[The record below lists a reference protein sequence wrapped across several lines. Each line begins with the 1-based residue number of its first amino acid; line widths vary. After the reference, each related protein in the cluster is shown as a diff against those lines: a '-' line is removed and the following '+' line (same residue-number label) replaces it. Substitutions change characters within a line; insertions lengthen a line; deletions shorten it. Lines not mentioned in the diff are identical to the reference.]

1 MSAKKC
7 LKCGHTAT
15 FDGTPPAACP
25 GCGAIYAKVE
35 EAYRQRQAARAQAA
49 GAPVSEFQDTAAG
62 RPVAARSARLRVGAE
77 EPDVHAFAQR
87 MRDES
92 LYPAWRKI
100 VGLSTIACYAI
111 AALILLGSVI
121 STKGSLLGVL
131 VGAGSAAL
139 IVIIAKVGKELS
151 LMLAD
156 LSDATV
162 HLAARSQ
169 ER

>member
-15 FDGTPPAACP
+15 FDGAPPAACP

-92 LYPAWRKI
+92 LYPVWRKI
-100 VGLSTIACYAI
+100 VGLCTIITYII
-111 AALILLGSVI
+111 AAVGVVASFV
-121 STKGSLLGVL
+121 SAKGSITAML
-131 VGAGSAAL
+131 VGLALSAL
-139 IVIIAKVGKELS
+139 IAIFGKAGKELS
-151 LMLAD
+151 LMVAD

-162 HLAARSQ
+162 HLAAKSR
-169 ER
+169 EH